1 MTCSGGRD
9 DRESKFCG
17 GGRHSLVVR
26 AHPRE
31 IGADLDCSGEVDRV
45 ERSELQGQECA
56 GRSQDP
62 IVDSDHVK
70 PPKYVIAAGYRVRA
84 EREKGARHFRPRE
97 GTCDQ
102 GPFAA
107 KVASQR
113 CRIGFS
119 HGQLHER
126 RRIEVGRSALS
137 AHRDGGDRGLGM
149 PLAGSWT

>member
-17 GGRHSLVVR
+17 GGRHSLVVH

-84 EREKGARHFRPRE
+84 EREKGARHFVRE
-97 GTCDQ
+97 RALVIKG
-102 GPFAA
+102 
-107 KVASQR
+107 R
-113 CRIGFS
+113 
-119 HGQLHER
+119 LR
-126 RRIEVGRSALS
+126 RR
-137 AHRDGGDRGLGM
+137 
-149 PLAGSWT
+149 